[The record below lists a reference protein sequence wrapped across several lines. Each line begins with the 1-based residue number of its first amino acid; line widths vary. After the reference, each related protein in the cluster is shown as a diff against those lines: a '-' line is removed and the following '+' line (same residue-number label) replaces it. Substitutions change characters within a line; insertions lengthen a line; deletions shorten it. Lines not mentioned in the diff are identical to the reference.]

1 MYLVNLG
8 DLGQVDGDGRAG
20 MLLDEGSEVRNL

>member
-8 DLGQVDGDGRAG
+8 DLGQVDGNGRAG
-20 MLLDEGSEVRNL
+20 VLLDEGSEVRNL